1 MPSGGKLPLSEVDL
15 VILGIFALSA
25 LISVMRGF
33 FREAMSLA
41 IWGGAVIITLA
52 YSDRI
57 ATLLP
62 IERVE
67 SQQAR
72 ATISAV
78 VLFAGTLLAG
88 NLINWVL
95 GRIMARKTLNI
106 ADRVTG
112 VFFGM
117 VRGLIIVS
125 LLVLAA
131 NLVPELKQEP
141 WWVESTLLPK
151 IQPVAQ
157 FVHAR
162 LPEEIGQH
170 FDFPPIRY

>member
-1 MPSGGKLPLSEVDL
+1 MPSGGKLPLSEVDF
-15 VILGIFALSA
+15 VILGILALSA
-25 LISVMRGF
+25 LIGFMRGF

-41 IWGGAVIITLA
+41 IWAGAVIITLA
-52 YSDRI
+52 YTDRI

-78 VLFAGTLLAG
+78 VLFAGTLFAG
-88 NLINWVL
+88 NLINWLLV
-95 GRIMARKTLNI
+95 RIMARKTLSG
-106 ADRVTG
+106 ADRVIG

-117 VRGLIIVS
+117 LRGLIIVS
-125 LLVLAA
+125 LLVLAG

-141 WWVESTLLPK
+141 WWMESTLLPK
-151 IQPVAQ
+151 IQPMAR

-170 FDFPPIRY
+170 FDFPLTRY

>member
-1 MPSGGKLPLSEVDL
+1 MSEVDL

-25 LISVMRGF
+25 LISFMRGF

-41 IWGGAVIITLA
+41 IWAGAVIVTLA

-72 ATISAV
+72 AVISAL

-95 GRIMARKTLNI
+95 GRIMSRKTLSVT
-106 ADRVTG
+106 DRVIG
-112 VFFGM
+112 VLFGM

-125 LLVLAA
+125 LLVLAG
-131 NLVPELKQEP
+131 NLVPELKQES
-141 WWVESTLLPK
+141 WWTESTLLPR
-151 IQPVAQ
+151 IQPVAR

>member
-1 MPSGGKLPLSEVDL
+1 MPSGGKLPVSEFDL

-25 LISVMRGF
+25 LISFMRGF

-52 YSDRI
+52 YTDRF
-57 ATLLP
+57 ATLLA

-95 GRIMARKTLNI
+95 GRIMARKTLSI
-106 ADRVTG
+106 ADRVIG
-112 VFFGM
+112 VIFGM
-117 VRGLIIVS
+117 VRGLIIVT
-125 LLVLAA
+125 LLVMAG

-141 WWVESTLLPK
+141 WWTESTLLPK
-151 IQPVAQ
+151 IQPMAQ